1 MLRDW
6 SEKVIE
12 ALVVPGVL
20 GLIALG
26 FVSIC
31 LRYLLRGEYAL
42 FWSEEVIR
50 YGFIWI
56 FWLVSPLVVRKGL
69 AFGVD
74 LLTQYLPEGLRRVV
88 ILAGNLGIMLLLL
101 VYLTQGLAMTLVNRT
116 QLSTALEIS
125 MSWVYLSIPV
135 GITGM
140 LIEVA
145 RQSAEQLRAL
155 LAPALTRPRSVK

>member
-1 MLRDW
+1 MRRDW
-6 SEKVIE
+6 SEKMVE
-12 ALVVPGVL
+12 ALVIPGVL

-31 LRYLLRGEYAL
+31 LRYFLRGEYAL

-88 ILAGNLGIMLLLL
+88 ILAGNLGIMILLL
-101 VYLTQGLAMTLVNRT
+101 VYLQQGLSMVSVNRT

-125 MSWVYLSIPV
+125 MSWAYLAIPV
-135 GITGM
+135 GVTGM
-140 LIEVA
+140 LIEVVW
-145 RQSAEQLRAL
+145 QSLQQFRAL
-155 LAPALTRPRSVK
+155 LHPAHTRRRSAG

>member
-6 SEKVIE
+6 SEKVIQ

-20 GLIALG
+20 GLVGLG

-31 LRYLLRGEYAL
+31 LRYFLRGEYAL
-42 FWSEEVIR
+42 FWAEEVIR
-50 YGFIWI
+50 YGFIWV
-56 FWLVSPLVVRKGL
+56 FWLVSPLIVRKGV

-74 LLTQYLPEGLRRVV
+74 LLTQYLPTALQR
-88 ILAGNLGIMLLLL
+88 ILTLLGNLAIMVLLL
-101 VYLTQGLAMTLVNRT
+101 VYLRQGLTMVWVNRT

-125 MSWVYLSIPV
+125 MSWAYLAIPV

-145 RQSAEQLRAL
+145 WQSLEQLRAL
-155 LAPALTRPRSVK
+155 LGPAPTRARSAG

>member
-1 MLRDW
+1 MQRDW
-6 SEKVIE
+6 SEKAIE

-42 FWSEEVIR
+42 FWAEEVIR

-74 LLTQYLPEGLRRVV
+74 LAIQYLPEGLQRVA
-88 ILAGNLGIMLLLL
+88 ILAGNLGIMILLL
-101 VYLTQGLAMTLVNRT
+101 VYLTQGLIMASVNRT

-125 MSWVYLSIPV
+125 MSWAYLAIPV
-135 GITGM
+135 GVAGM
-140 LIEVA
+140 LLEVA
-145 RQSAEQLRAL
+145 WQSLQQLRAL
-155 LAPALTRPRSVK
+155 LSPAHTRRRSTG